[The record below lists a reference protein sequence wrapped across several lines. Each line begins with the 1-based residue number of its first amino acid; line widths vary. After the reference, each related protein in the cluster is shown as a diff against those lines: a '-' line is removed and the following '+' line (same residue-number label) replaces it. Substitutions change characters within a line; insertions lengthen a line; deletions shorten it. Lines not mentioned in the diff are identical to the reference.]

1 MIAPV
6 SPKCQV
12 TCRVADP
19 HTLLGLPEGP
29 CWLNVTFC
37 ASWGLG
43 LWLAIFTATAIR
55 FIAIT
60 TSLSSGFYSEK

>member
-6 SPKCQV
+6 SAKCQV

-29 CWLNVTFC
+29 CWLDVTFC
-37 ASWGLG
+37 ASWGLLG
-43 LWLAIFTATAIR
+43 GSGR
-55 FIAIT
+55 
-60 TSLSSGFYSEK
+60 LSK